1 MTWDARSEFFGGCI
15 EFMALTRDQILAN
28 RPDLP
33 REAVSVPE
41 LGGDVFVRVLTLKE
55 VGEIQ
60 REQKA
65 APDPL
70 RIYPKI
76 IALGCVSDDGS
87 PLFVGDDIKVIESLP
102 WPAVEVLAT
111 AILRINKMGEF
122 APKA

>member
-1 MTWDARSEFFGGCI
+1 
-15 EFMALTRDQILAN
+15 MALTRDQILSK
-28 RPDLP
+28 RPELP

-65 APDPL
+65 GTDPL

-76 IALGCVSDDGS
+76 IALGCVSENGE
-87 PLFVGDDIKVIESLP
+87 PLFIGDDIKVIEWLP
-102 WPAVEVLAT
+102 WPGVEALAT